1 MFLDFCIK
9 GKVGLMCKNRPAGDE
24 EVEGLWRE
32 IGHQYKVYKWSNVKT
47 FKFDLTGYISISF
60 SEDTC
65 QYCKILYNSSFTC
78 RNPF

>member
-24 EVEGLWRE
+24 EVEGLWKE

-60 SEDTC
+60 LSV
-65 QYCKILYNSSFTC
+65 KILVNTIKSSQIQIFTC
-78 RNPF
+78 